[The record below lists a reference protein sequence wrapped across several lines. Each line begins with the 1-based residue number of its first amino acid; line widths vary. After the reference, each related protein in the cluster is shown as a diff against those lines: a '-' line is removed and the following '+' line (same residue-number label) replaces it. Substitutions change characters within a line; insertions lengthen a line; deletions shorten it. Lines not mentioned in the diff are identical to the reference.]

1 MEMSSSLVHQET
13 EHHNEHPVSGQQDHR
28 ANQAVME
35 CEQVKLW
42 HDHLNKC
49 PHGDD
54 ILLCTW

>member
-28 ANQAVME
+28 AHQAVME
-35 CEQVKLW
+35 REQVKLW

-49 PHGDD
+49 PHA
-54 ILLCTW
+54 W